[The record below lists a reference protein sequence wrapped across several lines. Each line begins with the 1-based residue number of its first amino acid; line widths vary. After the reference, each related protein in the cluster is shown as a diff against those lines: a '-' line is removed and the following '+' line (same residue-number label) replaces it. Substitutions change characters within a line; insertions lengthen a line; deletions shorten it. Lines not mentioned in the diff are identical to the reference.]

1 MTDLIKIVE
10 DAIWKGFEADD
21 GAYAD
26 REMGIIDTGGRMQ
39 DVNMTLLASG
49 VVREMSK
56 HGAILI
62 RHDWREHMVSMLGRQ
77 VIVTISREPE
87 LVTVTGQLLSFDEGG
102 DVALRS
108 EDGFVRWSWPNLD
121 TVPA

>member
-21 GAYAD
+21 NACVD
-26 REMGIIDTGGRMQ
+26 REMDLIDTGGTYETF
-39 DVNMTLLASG
+39 NMTTIASG

-62 RHDWREHMVSMLGRQ
+62 RHDWREHMYSMLGRQ
-77 VIVTISREPE
+77 VVVTINREPE

-102 DVALRS
+102 EVALRS

-121 TVPA
+121 TAPA

>member
-10 DAIWKGFEADD
+10 DAIWKGFEAQVCV
-21 GAYAD
+21 D
-26 REMGIIDTGGRMQ
+26 RELNRICDTGDHRF
-39 DVNMTLLASG
+39 NMTLLASG

-77 VIVTISREPE
+77 VVVTINREPQ

-102 DVALRS
+102 EVALRS